1 MRLLIAALFVLSLAG
16 NVRSAEKSS
25 RKPLRSG
32 PKPGDSVPSFYTRA
46 VTGPLANKSVCY
58 VCRNGDRPVVMLL
71 MRRIGRD
78 MKPLLTKVD
87 KIVDGNRASG
97 LRGFGVLIDD
107 NSRKATS
114 AVQTFAFNNKI
125 QLPLTVSGRAIAGAG
140 GHKLHKDAALT
151 VVLYRRQKVVR
162 TWSFRAG
169 EIKPA
174 DVAAIAKRLA
184 SFARSK
190 SRSRR

>member
-1 MRLLIAALFVLSLAG
+1 M
-16 NVRSAEKSS
+16 
-25 RKPLRSG
+25 
-32 PKPGDSVPSFYTRA
+32 T
-46 VTGPLANKSVCY
+46 
-58 VCRNGDRPVVMLL
+58 
-71 MRRIGRD
+71 
-78 MKPLLTKVD
+78 
-87 KIVDGNRASG
+87 
-97 LRGFGVLIDD
+97 
-107 NSRKATS
+107 
-114 AVQTFAFNNKI
+114 
-125 QLPLTVSGRAIAGAG
+125 TVSGRAIAGAG

-184 SFARSK
+184 SFAKSK